1 MTIGDRTSAEI
12 TRNHWWWR
20 PGWRTG
26 RAFYT
31 WHVTFDQASEVHRLV
46 HSYRERLAAISGL
59 DPIPAQ
65 WLHLTVQGIGFTD
78 EIESSVVDQIAAAA
92 AERCASLPAFQ
103 ISTGDLSIE
112 PEVVRFEVEP
122 IEPLVRLRHELRA
135 AIGDVLGAEAVPESA
150 DGFKPHLSL
159 AYSSADGVP
168 LSEVAAALSEGEVG
182 TTSATVEAASLLM
195 LNRDQ
200 RCYQWTVHARSAL
213 AEAGPAQSR
222 DSGYGSW

>member
-1 MTIGDRTSAEI
+1 MTISDQTSDKI

-31 WHVTFDQASEVHRLV
+31 WHVTFDRATDLHRLA
-46 HSYRERLAAISGL
+46 HSYEQRLAAISGL
-59 DPIPAQ
+59 DPIPPQ

-78 EIESSVVDQIAAAA
+78 EIEAAVVDQIAAAA
-92 AERCASLPAFQ
+92 ADRCASLPAFQ

-112 PEVVRFEVEP
+112 PEVVRFEVKP
-122 IEPLVRLRHELRA
+122 VEPLARLRRELRA
-135 AIGDVLGAEAVPESA
+135 AIGDVLGAEAVPEPA

-168 LSEVAAALSEGEVG
+168 LTDIAVALGGDAVG
-182 TTSATVEAASLLM
+182 TASARVEAASLLV

-200 RCYQWTVHARSAL
+200 HCYQWAVHTRSAL
-213 AEAGPAQSR
+213 AEATPR
-222 DSGYGSW
+222 D